1 MSVDYVIQ
9 HAAPTL
15 AGIKTGN
22 LFPCFF
28 SSPQAMVRDLRAINQ
43 VLVPRGLRL
52 LPLRRDNTRVLLYL
66 FRPAALSRD
75 LSRGEARRLL
85 RQAGYQD
92 LAQHAC
98 LRELKRRLQAGGTF
112 PHEIGLFLGYPPEDV
127 AGFMT
132 HQGKHCKCVGCW
144 KVYGDEA
151 APRRQFA
158 AYKSCTANY
167 AAGPPGPLWRGSR
180 WPPDCPNNDSK
191 ILPKPTRF
199 GRILLF
205 FCQPIDF

>member
-66 FRPAALSRD
+66 FRPAALSRGGRPAGSSGRRAIRTWPNTPASGSSSGGYR
-75 LSRGEARRLL
+75 LGEP
-85 RQAGYQD
+85 
-92 LAQHAC
+92 
-98 LRELKRRLQAGGTF
+98 F
-112 PHEIGLFLGYPPEDV
+112 PMRSASSWDIPRKMWPGL
-127 AGFMT
+127 
-132 HQGKHCKCVGCW
+132 
-144 KVYGDEA
+144 
-151 APRRQFA
+151 
-158 AYKSCTANY
+158 
-167 AAGPPGPLWRGSR
+167 
-180 WPPDCPNNDSK
+180 
-191 ILPKPTRF
+191 
-199 GRILLF
+199 
-205 FCQPIDF
+205 

>member
-75 LSRGEARRLL
+75 LSRGEARRAPSG
-85 RQAGYQD
+85 RRAIRTWPNTPASGSSSGGY
-92 LAQHAC
+92 
-98 LRELKRRLQAGGTF
+98 RLGEPFLMRSASSWDI
-112 PHEIGLFLGYPPEDV
+112 PRKMWPGL
-127 AGFMT
+127 
-132 HQGKHCKCVGCW
+132 
-144 KVYGDEA
+144 
-151 APRRQFA
+151 
-158 AYKSCTANY
+158 
-167 AAGPPGPLWRGSR
+167 
-180 WPPDCPNNDSK
+180 
-191 ILPKPTRF
+191 
-199 GRILLF
+199 
-205 FCQPIDF
+205 

>member
-43 VLVPRGLRL
+43 VLVPRGL
-52 LPLRRDNTRVLLYL
+52 
-66 FRPAALSRD
+66 PAAPLAPGQHPGPSLS
-75 LSRGEARRLL
+75 LSPGGALPGFIPGEARRLL

-151 APRRQFA
+151 AARRQFA

-167 AAGPPGPLWRGSR
+167 CRRRASGASLEGLTVATR
-180 WPPDCPNNDSK
+180 
-191 ILPKPTRF
+191 LP
-199 GRILLF
+199 
-205 FCQPIDF
+205 Q

>member
-98 LRELKRRLQAGGTF
+98 LRELK
-112 PHEIGLFLGYPPEDV
+112 P
-127 AGFMT
+127 
-132 HQGKHCKCVGCW
+132 
-144 KVYGDEA
+144 A
-151 APRRQFA
+151 ATGWGNL
-158 AYKSCTANY
+158 S
-167 AAGPPGPLWRGSR
+167 S
-180 WPPDCPNNDSK
+180 
-191 ILPKPTRF
+191 
-199 GRILLF
+199 
-205 FCQPIDF
+205 

>member
-75 LSRGEARRLL
+75 LSRGEARRAPSG
-85 RQAGYQD
+85 RRAIRTWPNTPASGSSSGGY
-92 LAQHAC
+92 
-98 LRELKRRLQAGGTF
+98 RLGNLS
-112 PHEIGLFLGYPPEDV
+112 P
-127 AGFMT
+127 
-132 HQGKHCKCVGCW
+132 
-144 KVYGDEA
+144 
-151 APRRQFA
+151 
-158 AYKSCTANY
+158 
-167 AAGPPGPLWRGSR
+167 
-180 WPPDCPNNDSK
+180 
-191 ILPKPTRF
+191 
-199 GRILLF
+199 
-205 FCQPIDF
+205 

>member
-75 LSRGEARRLL
+75 LSRGEARRLVE
-85 RQAGYQD
+85 Q
-92 LAQHAC
+92 
-98 LRELKRRLQAGGTF
+98 GG
-112 PHEIGLFLGYPPEDV
+112 V
-127 AGFMT
+127 A
-132 HQGKHCKCVGCW
+132 VD
-144 KVYGDEA
+144 DEKITD
-151 APRRQFA
+151 FA
-158 AYKSCTANY
+158 AAIP
-167 AAGPPGPLWRGSR
+167 AAAFEKGYVVIRKGKKVFHKAVRS
-180 WPPDCPNNDSK
+180 
-191 ILPKPTRF
+191 
-199 GRILLF
+199 
-205 FCQPIDF
+205 

>member
-66 FRPAALSRD
+66 FRPAALSRY
-75 LSRGEARRLL
+75 LTRGEARRLL
-85 RQAGYQD
+85 RQAGAAMKTGKQPGPF
-92 LAQHAC
+92 H
-98 LRELKRRLQAGGTF
+98 RLQ
-112 PHEIGLFLGYPPEDV
+112 I
-127 AGFMT
+127 
-132 HQGKHCKCVGCW
+132 
-144 KVYGDEA
+144 A
-151 APRRQFA
+151 AN
-158 AYKSCTANY
+158 C
-167 AAGPPGPLWRGSR
+167 
-180 WPPDCPNNDSK
+180 
-191 ILPKPTRF
+191 
-199 GRILLF
+199 
-205 FCQPIDF
+205 DF

>member
-75 LSRGEARRLL
+75 LSGGGPPAPPAGGLSGPGPTRLPPGA
-85 RQAGYQD
+85 QAAATGW
-92 LAQHAC
+92 
-98 LRELKRRLQAGGTF
+98 GTF

-151 APRRQFA
+151 AARRQFA

-167 AAGPPGPLWRGSR
+167 CRRRASGASLEGLTVATR
-180 WPPDCPNNDSK
+180 
-191 ILPKPTRF
+191 LP
-199 GRILLF
+199 
-205 FCQPIDF
+205 Q